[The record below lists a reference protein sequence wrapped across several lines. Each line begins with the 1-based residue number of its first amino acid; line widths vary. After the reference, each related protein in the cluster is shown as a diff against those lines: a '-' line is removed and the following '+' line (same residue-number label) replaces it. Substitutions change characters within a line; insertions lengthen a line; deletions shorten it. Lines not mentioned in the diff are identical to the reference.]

1 MGRRKHLVLAR
12 AGLGF
17 AAFALLA
24 AAAPART
31 RAQGPQH
38 EAPSDARADRQ
49 RRREAAA
56 EQRRQGVE
64 VDWRLASWRELNDWA
79 MRASRARLLHDR
91 FAVDLDWRTYGV
103 PELADFEGR
112 LTRAA
117 NLRRYGVTVDWRL
130 YTSPQL
136 DELQAVV
143 AKQHASGSIKPVAPA
158 VPTGVANRFDP
169 DDVLMPT
176 YLAEELLRDNDD
188 DDDVL
193 PPSILG
199 RPSRPEDRPL
209 PPTRGTR

>member
-1 MGRRKHLVLAR
+1 MGDRKHLVLAR
-12 AGLGF
+12 GAVGL

-24 AAAPART
+24 AVAPARVV
-31 RAQGPQH
+31 AQGPQH
-38 EAPSDARADRQ
+38 ETPGDARADRQ

-56 EQRRQGVE
+56 ELRRQGVE
-64 VDWRLASWRELNDWA
+64 VDWRLASWRELNDWVL
-79 MRASRARLLHDR
+79 RASRARLLHDR
-91 FAVDLDWRTYGV
+91 FAVDVDWRTYGI

-112 LTRAA
+112 LTRAE

-143 AKQHASGSIKPVAPA
+143 ARQHASSSIKPLASA
-158 VPTGVANRFDP
+158 VPTGAANRFDP
-169 DDVLMPT
+169 DDVLLPT
-176 YLAEELLRDNDD
+176 YVAEELLRDNDD

-199 RPSRPEDRPL
+199 RPSRPGDRPL